1 MHVFPVNKKEM
12 SHYNHLLAGDLAHGP
27 GGGRVASHS
36 DPGTHA
42 LPLLPR
48 KVKLNRIIRCGGI
61 SMTDLFPLY
70 LTFSCIGLSE
80 TSDLKHE
87 RI

>member
-12 SHYNHLLAGDLAHGP
+12 IHYNHLLAGDLAHGP
-27 GGGRVASHS
+27 GGGRVAGLS

-48 KVKLNRIIRCGGI
+48 KVKLIVLLDAG
-61 SMTDLFPLY
+61 SSL
-70 LTFSCIGLSE
+70 
-80 TSDLKHE
+80 
-87 RI
+87 